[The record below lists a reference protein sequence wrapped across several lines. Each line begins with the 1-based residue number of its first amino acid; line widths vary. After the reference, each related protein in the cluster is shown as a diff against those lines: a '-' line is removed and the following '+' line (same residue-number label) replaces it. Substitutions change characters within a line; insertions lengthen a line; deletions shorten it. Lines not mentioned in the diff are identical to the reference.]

1 MKAIRE
7 WWRKKRFALAVGW
20 VESEGLTIVNIQEV
34 AGTAYILC
42 DDGPRMRIGAKSR
55 K

>member
-1 MKAIRE
+1 MKKIRE
-7 WWRKKRFALAVGW
+7 WWRKKRFALASRW
-20 VESEGLTIVNIQEV
+20 ATAEGLVIVNIQEV

-42 DDGPRMRIGAKSR
+42 DDGSRMRIGAMSR